1 MCAVVEHFPANH
13 DPDARKQQLL
23 DHLSALSP
31 PTPVIKKVKTL
42 KGAAVKMSRMLPPS
56 PPSSGLSIGC
66 STTARSLSK
75 KKRNRRQR
83 LIEDRTGL
91 DIEGIVSNDVY
102 IENPFQ
108 TSPSSCAPSDFDD
121 QILSSSFHVLLSL
134 DDCEMM
140 L

>member
-42 KGAAVKMSRMLPPS
+42 KGAAVKMSRILPPS

-108 TSPSSCAPSDFDD
+108 TASSASSSDFDD